1 MAKNIYVGN
10 LSYST
15 EEQELENLFTQ
26 YGTVTSVRIITD
38 RYTNQSKG
46 FGFVEMA
53 DDNAADAAMTALNGT
68 DFDGRSLKVNEARER
83 DDRRRGG
90 GGGGGGGGY
99 RY

>member
-15 EEQELENLFTQ
+15 EEPELENLFAQ

-53 DDNAADAAMTALNGT
+53 DDNAADAAMTALNGS
-68 DFDGRSLKVNEARER
+68 DFDGRNLKVNEARER

-90 GGGGGGGGY
+90 GGGGGGD